1 VKTGGGVLEHVLFK
15 IKLRGLPKDLPEV
28 IEVDVSHL
36 EVGQAIHLGEI
47 KLPPGIDAI
56 GDKGIPVI
64 AVAAPLTE
72 AQEAAAL
79 EAATAPLTEPEVI
92 GEKKE
97 GAEEAAAPAD
107 KKGTAAGDKKAPA
120 TAGDKKAAVPADKKA
135 GAAPEKAA
143 EKKPSAGKK

>member
-1 VKTGGGVLEHVLFK
+1 VLFK
-15 IKLRGLPKDLPEV
+15 IKLRGLPKDLPEM

-36 EVGQAIHLGEI
+36 EVGQAVHIGEI
-47 KLPPGIDAI
+47 KLPPGVEAI
-56 GDKGIPVI
+56 GDKGIPVM

-79 EAATAPLTEPEVI
+79 EAATTPLSEPEVI

-97 GAEEAAAPAD
+97 GAEEAPA
-107 KKGTAAGDKKAPA
+107 TGDKKAVAP
-120 TAGDKKAAVPADKKA
+120 VEKKA

-143 EKKPSAGKK
+143 EKKPSGGKK